1 MNWKNMVIPAS
12 SNYIKLSELFDRVK
26 ERGLCMEEFPNI
38 YEKSYN
44 EIFITE
50 PPKEVIDKLSKLFK
64 ILSDKQRL
72 RILMTIVDTP
82 LPVCAI
88 TCLLGIDQTLVS
100 HHLKVLRNADLVDV
114 IIKGRF
120 RFYKAKIDQI
130 NKLLTILE
138 NTK

>member
-1 MNWKNMVIPAS
+1 MVIPAS

>member
-1 MNWKNMVIPAS
+1 MVIPVS
-12 SNYIKLSELFDRVK
+12 SNYIKLSELFDHVK
-26 ERGLCMEEFPNI
+26 ERGLCRKELPNI

>member
-1 MNWKNMVIPAS
+1 
-12 SNYIKLSELFDRVK
+12 
-26 ERGLCMEEFPNI
+26 
-38 YEKSYN
+38 
-44 EIFITE
+44 
-50 PPKEVIDKLSKLFK
+50 
-64 ILSDKQRL
+64 
-72 RILMTIVDTP
+72 MTIVDTP

>member
-1 MNWKNMVIPAS
+1 MVIPAS

-26 ERGLCMEEFPNI
+26 ERGLCMGEFPNI
-38 YEKSYN
+38 YEKSSN